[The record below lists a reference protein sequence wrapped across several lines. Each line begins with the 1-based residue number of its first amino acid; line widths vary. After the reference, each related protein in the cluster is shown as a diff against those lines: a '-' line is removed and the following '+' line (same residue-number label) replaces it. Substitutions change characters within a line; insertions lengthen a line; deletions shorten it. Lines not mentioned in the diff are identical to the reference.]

1 MEKKLS
7 LFEFSE
13 QAENLK
19 LKEMEDWL
27 DDQLS
32 KINSGTKEH
41 EIVFLWSDKILK
53 INWPIKKGLTI
64 SKKDKKGLPLF

>member
-1 MEKKLS
+1 MKFCIKTII
-7 LFEFSE
+7 LF
-13 QAENLK
+13 
-19 LKEMEDWL
+19 
-27 DDQLS
+27 
-32 KINSGTKEH
+32 KEH

>member
-1 MEKKLS
+1 MENNMEKRLS

-41 EIVFLWSDKILK
+41 ELVFKHYNRINDIRTFYAQKQFDKQE
-53 INWPIKKGLTI
+53 GQ
-64 SKKDKKGLPLF
+64 S